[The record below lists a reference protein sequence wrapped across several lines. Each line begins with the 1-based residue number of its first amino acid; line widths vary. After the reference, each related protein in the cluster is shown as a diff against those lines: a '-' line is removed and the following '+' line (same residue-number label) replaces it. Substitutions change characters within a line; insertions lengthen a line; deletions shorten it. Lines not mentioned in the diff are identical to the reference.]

1 MRELDT
7 HGELGRER
15 QRETERDRD
24 RDRQRETAVSMGW
37 EPETAPPV
45 SPPSLQQIRSTIG
58 GAYSEL
64 NAEEARYA
72 VCARVC
78 VCVCVCVRATLSDS
92 LTL

>member
-58 GAYSEL
+58 AAYSEL

-72 VCARVC
+72 VCVRAR
-78 VCVCVCVRATLSDS
+78 VCVRATLSDS